1 MVRRQIRSYDTTLA
15 LADEAA
21 TRHCASRLADV
32 LTGGDVIGLSGDLG
46 SGKTTFARALIRALG
61 GDEEVPSPTFTLVQT
76 YRLTRAEVWHFD
88 LYRVER
94 PEDIA
99 ELGLEEALAGGIALI
114 EWPERAGDL
123 LPDDRL
129 DLSFGFAAAAGG
141 RTLAVTG
148 MGARGQALAK
158 SLGEAS

>member
-32 LTGGDVIGLSGDLG
+32 LAGGDVIGLSGDLG

-76 YRLTRAEVWHFD
+76 YRLARAEVWHFD

-99 ELGLEEALAGGIALI
+99 ELGLEEAFAGGIALI

-129 DLSFGFAAAAGG
+129 DLSFGFAASAGA

-148 MGARGQALAK
+148 LGARGQALAK
-158 SLGEAS
+158 SLGETT